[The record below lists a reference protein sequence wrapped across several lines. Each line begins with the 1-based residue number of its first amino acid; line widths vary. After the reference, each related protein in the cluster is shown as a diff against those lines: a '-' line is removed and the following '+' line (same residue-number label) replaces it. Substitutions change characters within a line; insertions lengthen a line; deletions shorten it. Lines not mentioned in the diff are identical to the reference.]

1 MKRKIYNKIK
11 EWKTTWNGR
20 TALLLDG
27 ARRVGKSW
35 IVNEFAQHE
44 YKSRISLD
52 FNNISTDI
60 LNIFE
65 NHLTDLDTFFSL
77 LSLMTDTPLYPRE
90 SVIIFDE
97 VQLYPKARAA
107 IKYLVADGRYDYIET
122 GSLVSINHNVKD
134 IVIPSEEIRL
144 EMHPMDFEEFLWA
157 CNKESLY
164 DYIREQYELKKPLEE
179 SLHRKTM
186 ELFRTYILVG
196 GMPQAVL
203 EYINTKD
210 FLKVEVLKD
219 SIISLYRS
227 DISKYANRQASNV
240 SIVFDS
246 IPSLLSKHE
255 KRIRPSLIKANS
267 KMRTFESAI
276 YWLNESRVV
285 NSCYAVT
292 EPSLGLR
299 LNIDTNK
306 IKLYMADTGLL
317 VSMVFMKENDDENIY
332 KKILKGKLE
341 FNEGM
346 IVENIISQQLVA
358 SGFPLYFYSSNS
370 STNSAERME
379 IDFLIKKK
387 GVTSRHNIIPI
398 EVKSGTRFGISSI
411 NKFENKYKVYL
422 NHPLLFY
429 PGNLKEENGIVYLPL
444 YMSGLL

>member
-11 EWKTTWNGR
+11 EWKAAWNGR

-35 IVNEFAQHE
+35 VVNEFAHNE
-44 YKSRISLD
+44 YKSHITLD
-52 FNNISTDI
+52 FNNIADDI
-60 LNIFE
+60 LKIFE

-77 LSLMTDTPLYPRE
+77 LSLMTDTPLYTRD

-134 IVIPSEEIRL
+134 ILIPSEEIRL

-157 CNKESLY
+157 CDKGSLY
-164 DYIREQYELKKPLEE
+164 EYIRKQYELKSPLDE
-179 SLHRKTM
+179 SVHRKIM

-203 EYINTKD
+203 EYIDTKD
-210 FLKVEVLKD
+210 FLKVEAIKD

-227 DISKYANRQASNV
+227 DITKYAARQASNV
-240 SIVFDS
+240 SLVFDS
-246 IPSLLSKHE
+246 IPSLLSRHE
-255 KRIRPSLIKANS
+255 KRIRPSLIRANS

-292 EPSLGLR
+292 EPSLGFR

-317 VSMVFMKENDDENIY
+317 VSMIFMKENDDENIY

-370 STNSAERME
+370 STNAAERME

-398 EVKSGTRFGISSI
+398 EVKSGTRFGISSVI
-411 NKFENKYKVYL
+411 KFENKYKRYL
-422 NHPLLFY
+422 NQTIVFY
-429 PGNLKEENGIVYLPL
+429 PGNLKEENGIVYLPI